1 MSTRVRAVL
10 VAPVLIALTVG
21 AAACKEPTASEPAT
35 TVPVAIVHVDVPDA
49 TPEQMNEVA
58 DVVTERLQ
66 ALDLQRGEVG
76 WDDASIEVIVNAED
90 EDVVRSALAPS
101 GDAPVAW
108 TVRD

>member
-1 MSTRVRAVL
+1 MSSRVRAAL
-10 VAPVLIALTVG
+10 IAPVLVSLVAV
-21 AAACKEPTASEPAT
+21 AAGCKEPTASEPAP
-35 TVPVAIVHVDVPDA
+35 TVASATVYVDVPDA
-49 TPEQMNEVA
+49 TLEQIDEVA
-58 DVVTERLQ
+58 DLVTERLQ

-90 EDVVRSALAPS
+90 EDVVRDALTPG

>member
-1 MSTRVRAVL
+1 MPTRVRAVL
-10 VAPVLIALTVG
+10 VAPVLIAVAVG
-21 AAACKEPTASEPAT
+21 AAACKEPTASEPTT
-35 TVPVAIVHVDVPDA
+35 TVPVAIVHVDVADA

-76 WDDASIEVIVNAED
+76 WDDASIEVIVDAED
-90 EDVVRSALAPS
+90 EDVVREALAPS
-101 GDAPVAW
+101 GDASVAW